1 MKGVGHLKSLEST
14 FIYRNLNKSNTITNN
29 IMKLMKNGQVL
40 SSNNLDESLMIINKN
55 FKFPFKY
62 KVMEAFDNGTI
73 RIMFDDVAK
82 LPTCLPFFL
91 TKSNSGDIVAVVVAS
106 IYGSMDKETGFVKID
121 PKKLYCAME
130 AAYIARLCYINSR
143 QLANKSAII
152 TTGSNI
158 YSLMFARVLNK
169 KFALNIDKNKFHKVV
184 MLASKFFMIN
194 MLEMP
199 DNELTFNYAIKNCP
213 NGNLYTLQ
221 DVNELF
227 PTECFKDL
235 ETFLTN
241 LTSPKL
247 GFNLK
252 GLTIQNYLESYIG
265 MYESSA
271 LLALESFPYFMYNV
285 LSVTNGGYINNQY
298 IMEDIVGNNGAK
310 LYNAI
315 LTLDK

>member
-1 MKGVGHLKSLEST
+1 MRSLEST

-29 IMKLMKNGQVL
+29 IMKLMKNGQIL
-40 SSNNLDESLMIINKN
+40 TSNNLDEALMIINKN

-62 KVMEAFDNGTI
+62 KVLEAFENGMI
-73 RIMFDDVAK
+73 RIIYDDVAT

-91 TKSNSGDIVAVVVAS
+91 TKTNSGDIVGVVVAN
-106 IYGSMDKETGFVKID
+106 IYGHMDKETGFVKID

-130 AAYIARLCYINSR
+130 AAYIARLCFINSKH
-143 QLANKSAII
+143 LANKSNII

-158 YSLMFARVLNK
+158 YSLMFSRVLNK
-169 KFALNIDKNKFHKVV
+169 KFALNIDKNKFHKVI
-184 MLASKFFMIN
+184 MLSSKFFMIN
-194 MLEMP
+194 MLEMA
-199 DNELTFNYAIKNCP
+199 DSELTFNYAIKNCP
-213 NGNLYTLQ
+213 NGNLYTLK
-221 DVNELF
+221 DTNELF
-227 PTECFKDL
+227 PTESFENL
-235 ETFLTN
+235 EVFIKT

-247 GFNLK
+247 GLNLK
-252 GLTIQNYLESYIG
+252 GLTVQNYLESFIS

-285 LSVTNGGYINNQY
+285 LSVINGGYINNQY